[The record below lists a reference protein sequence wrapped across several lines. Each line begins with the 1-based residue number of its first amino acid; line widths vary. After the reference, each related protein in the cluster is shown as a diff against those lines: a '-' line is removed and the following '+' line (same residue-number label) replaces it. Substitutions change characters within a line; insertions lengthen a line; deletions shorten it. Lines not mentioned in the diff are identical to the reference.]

1 MALILR
7 CRDLEDA
14 GLTVAALYGVSV
26 GELERALP
34 VAARHAQEDQEDPIG
49 ALTGVLAAALERNAA
64 TPASIHYFHGTRASE
79 PGRFKREGLRPLGQ
93 VLDSLWQE
101 VGALVPELSDA
112 QLHSLRADLA
122 GGQIGPHTYSL
133 RVEDDLHH
141 GPCGHLLRDV
151 FLHPDAY
158 ASVDYLAG
166 AEIVID
172 ICQAIEERTG
182 LDATARYQQATTP
195 CVVEF
200 SVATSH
206 FDQALAAALW
216 YLAAGLRGER
226 SMNGN
231 WSYCADGE
239 PLPAHTI
246 VSVFSTREL
255 RSASR
260 RDRRPAG

>member
-1 MALILR
+1 MAVVTLILR
-7 CRDLEDA
+7 CGDPKDA
-14 GLTVAALYGVSV
+14 GLTVAALYGVSPS
-26 GELERALP
+26 EIERALP
-34 VAARHAQEDQEDPIG
+34 LAARRAQRDREDPIG
-49 ALTGVLAAALERNAA
+49 ALPGALAAALERTPT
-64 TPASIHYFHGTRASE
+64 TPARIHYFHGTRANDPS
-79 PGRFKREGLRPLGQ
+79 RFLHEGLLPLGQ

-101 VGALVPELSDA
+101 MGALVPELSGA
-112 QLHSLRADLA
+112 GLRSLRSDLT

-133 RVEDDLHH
+133 RVGDDLHH

-158 ASVDYLAG
+158 ASVAYLAG

-206 FDQALAAALW
+206 FDQALTAALW
-216 YLAAGLRGER
+216 YLAARLRGEH
-226 SMNGN
+226 STNGN

-239 PLPAHTI
+239 PLPAHAI
-246 VSVFSTREL
+246 VSVLSAQEL
-255 RSASR
+255 RAASR
-260 RDRRPAG
+260 